1 MKDIMWKESSTHNQ
15 GVATF
20 QYSPAD
26 SRFPV
31 LFELERPLDELEGLL
46 LHDFTGR
53 TLRMR
58 EIFEQHHVGRPFVS
72 SNYKEILKRMET
84 SHLIRCS
91 PSAAERR
98 KNTLGDDV
106 EVTFLPQGGSVGEV
120 KH

>member
-1 MKDIMWKESSTHNQ
+1 MKDIMWKESSSRNQ

-26 SRFPV
+26 GRFPV
-31 LFELERPLDELEGLL
+31 LFELQRPLDDLEGLL
-46 LHDFTGR
+46 LHDFAGR

-58 EIFEQHHVGRPFVS
+58 EVFDGHQVGRPYVG
-72 SNYKEILKRMET
+72 SNYKEILKRMEAKR
-84 SHLIRCS
+84 LIRCR

-98 KNTLGDDV
+98 RNTLGDGV
-106 EVTFLPQGGSVGEV
+106 EITFPPEGGTVGKV